1 MKIFATQKVSGST
14 PTLHIEGKPALLS
27 ASGKVSGHM
36 MLSFPTDKPVRE
48 ASTPPMQWDLAN
60 GREMLGGKK
69 SLGKRITHKTQD
81 VSCDEMTGSPCA
93 PSETFFS
100 SPE

>member
-1 MKIFATQKVSGST
+1 MQLQKVSGST

-60 GREMLGGKK
+60 GREMLGGRKI
-69 SLGKRITHKTQD
+69 LGEKNNTQNAG
-81 VSCDEMTGSPCA
+81 C
-93 PSETFFS
+93 FL
-100 SPE
+100 